1 MYATPRRTA
10 MKAITQ
16 DRYGSADVL
25 RLRDIEEP
33 TPGDRE
39 VLVRVQAAGIA
50 RGVLHV
56 MTGEPYLMRLV
67 GFGLLKPK
75 NPVPGQDVAGTVT
88 ATGAGVTRFKVGDEV
103 FGIAK
108 GSFAE
113 YAVAREDKL
122 SHKPENLSFEHAAA
136 MPISGL
142 TALGALDA
150 AGVTGGSDVLI
161 VGASGGVGTYAVQ
174 IAVAMGATVTGVAS
188 GSKADLVA
196 ALGAQHV
203 IDYTREDFA
212 DGSHT
217 YDAVVDI
224 GGMTSVS
231 RLRRALQPKG
241 TLVIVGGESGSKWS
255 PGMGRQLKAAA
266 MSRIVSQR
274 LTSILN
280 KEHYSGLDRLAELA
294 ATGDVAPCI
303 ERSYSLAEVPDAVR
317 QLEAGKVRGQ
327 IVITH

>member
-1 MYATPRRTA
+1 

-25 RLRDIEEP
+25 RLREIEEP
-33 TPGDRE
+33 SPGDDE

-50 RGVLHV
+50 RGVLHL
-56 MTGEPYLMRLV
+56 MTGEPYLIRLA
-67 GFGLLKPK
+67 GFGFLKPK

-88 ATGAGVTRFKVGDEV
+88 ATGAGVTRFTVGDEV

-122 SHKPENLSFEHAAA
+122 SHKPANLTFEQAAA

-142 TALGALDA
+142 TAVRALDA
-150 AGVTGGSDVLI
+150 AGVTGASNVLI

-188 GSKADLVA
+188 GSKAELVT

-203 IDYTREDFA
+203 IDYTRDDFA
-212 DGSHT
+212 DGSHR

-255 PGMGRQLKAAA
+255 PGLGRQLMAAA
-266 MSRIVSQR
+266 LSPIVSQR

-280 KEHYSGLDRLAELA
+280 KEHYSGLDRLAKLATTGEL
-294 ATGDVAPCI
+294 TPRI

-327 IVITH
+327 VVITP

>member
-1 MYATPRRTA
+1 MQ
-10 MKAITQ
+10 AITQ
-16 DRYGSADVL
+16 DRYGSAEVL
-25 RLRDIEEP
+25 ELREIEQP
-33 TPGDRE
+33 RPGDNE
-39 VLVRVQAAGIA
+39 VLVEVHAAGIA
-50 RGVLHV
+50 RGVIHV
-56 MTGEPYLMRLV
+56 MTGEPYLMRLM
-67 GFGLLKPK
+67 GFGLRKPK

-88 ATGAGVTRFKVGDEV
+88 ATGDGVTRFTVGDEV

-122 SHKPENLSFEHAAA
+122 SHKPERLSFEHAAA

-150 AGVTGGSDVLI
+150 AGVTAGSNVLI

-188 GSKADLVA
+188 GAKADLVT

-212 DGSHT
+212 DGSQK

-241 TLVIVGGESGSKWS
+241 TLVIVGGESGKKWS
-255 PGMGRQLKAAA
+255 PGLGRQLTAAA
-266 MSRIVSQR
+266 ISPIVSQNLR
-274 LTSILN
+274 SILN
-280 KEHYSGLDRLAELA
+280 KEHYSGLDRLAKLA
-294 ATGDVAPCI
+294 ATGDVRPRI
-303 ERSYSLAEVPDAVR
+303 ERSYSLAAVPDAVR
-317 QLEAGKVRGQ
+317 QLESGKVRGQ
-327 IVITH
+327 VVITP

>member
-1 MYATPRRTA
+1 

-25 RLRDIEEP
+25 RLREIEEP
-33 TPGDRE
+33 TPGDHE

-50 RGVLHV
+50 RGVLHL
-56 MTGEPYLMRLV
+56 MTGEPYLIRLA

-88 ATGAGVTRFKVGDEV
+88 ATGAGVTRFTVGDEV

-122 SHKPENLSFEHAAA
+122 SHKPANLTFEQAAA

-142 TALGALDA
+142 TALRALDA
-150 AGVTGGSDVLI
+150 AGVTGASNVLI

-188 GSKADLVA
+188 GSKAELVT

-203 IDYTREDFA
+203 IDYTRDDFA
-212 DGSHT
+212 DGSHR

-255 PGMGRQLKAAA
+255 PGLGRQLMAAA
-266 MSRIVSQR
+266 LSPIVSQR

-280 KEHYSGLDRLAELA
+280 KEHYSGLDRLAKLATTGEL
-294 ATGDVAPCI
+294 TPRI
-303 ERSYSLAEVPDAVR
+303 ERSYCLDGVPDAVR

-327 IVITH
+327 VVITP